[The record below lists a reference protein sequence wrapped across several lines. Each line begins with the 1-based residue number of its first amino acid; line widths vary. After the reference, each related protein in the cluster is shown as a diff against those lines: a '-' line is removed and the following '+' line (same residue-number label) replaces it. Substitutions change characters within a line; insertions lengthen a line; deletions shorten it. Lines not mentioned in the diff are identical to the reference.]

1 MRTDASWRRWSGW
14 LLALALAS
22 TSCASV
28 KPHKAGATLGYAPG
42 AAGPE
47 SAESTSPGVGPE
59 LRPPQRLYLR
69 KPQRER
75 LLGRGSAQHSREAPG
90 DGGLTVPDDWPDYEA
105 SEWELLAPFLACSS
119 PARFLELQRR
129 VDMPRLLEAMSPWSA
144 VRLSALGPMASPE
157 AAEALLRKRVTL
169 LREDT
174 EKYGPAHA
182 EVFALFLLHSA
193 FDDEVEPL
201 LRHLAADK
209 QLNQTLGLMPSVR
222 QHLSRRGLALE
233 RFAQRGEQ
241 TQDVLRGLGRAARDA
256 LATSDVQR
264 ESRWSALFAR
274 RAHLPP
280 AYQLALDAV
289 ERERMR
295 QHFAPGHAALGS
307 FDAMTF
313 GVPLGFYHLVAGTAQ
328 GVDTLAQ
335 GHYEQATRELSP
347 AALLVVLY
355 AGGRSV
361 RAATPGSSG
370 NTWAQAAQLRWQGLR
385 QMEQRLREQ
394 LGAEGF
400 EALARYLQS
409 RRELGLL
416 VAEGG
421 EPAALAVFAARGD
434 VPKARAW
441 LSQAQSEAGGRAP
454 GRATTSKGLGPTA
467 SLADEA
473 VGVPLEVA
481 EARLRLAELEA
492 PGPRLS
498 ANVALLEQQRPRV
511 EAPPPGVP
519 EGAPRWAEYVAYR
532 ERRLSELKQGHAT
545 AGPLRWE
552 SYEAL
557 RGWFAQGMA
566 FERSM
571 VAQLREDAAL
581 PRAQRHWLGDFEAPH
596 IETHVGVAKQGV
608 TGVRFVDVLV
618 IEQRPLPGQP
628 PRVESFSFKSRDLS
642 LLKEKP
648 LAAQM
653 VADAREARDY
663 YGGRLDIRRPA
674 LKQLGP
680 QVQVRR
686 VRLLYEGGP
695 LKPKPTLLEAAKRRV
710 SVEVKEVEVLFQ

>member
-28 KPHKAGATLGYAPG
+28 KQHAVGATLGYAPG
-42 AAGPE
+42 TAGPG
-47 SAESTSPGVGPE
+47 SAESASPSVGPE
-59 LRPPQRLYLR
+59 PRPPQRLYLR

-75 LLGRGSAQHSREAPG
+75 LLGRGSEQYSREETG
-90 DGGLTVPDDWPDYEA
+90 DEGLTVPDGWPDYEA
-105 SEWELLAPFLACSS
+105 SELELLAPFLACSS

-129 VDMPRLLEAMSPWSA
+129 VDMPRLLETVSPWSA
-144 VRLSALGPMASPE
+144 VRLSALGPMASTE
-157 AAEALLRKRVTL
+157 AAEVLLRKRTAL

-174 EKYGPAHA
+174 ERYGPAHA

-201 LRHLAADK
+201 LRHLAEDK
-209 QLNQTLGLMPSVR
+209 QLSQTLGLMPSVL
-222 QHLSRRGLALE
+222 QHLAQRGLALE

-241 TQDVLRGLGRAARDA
+241 TKDVLRGLGRAARDA
-256 LATSDVQR
+256 LATSEVQR

-280 AYQLALDAV
+280 AYQLALDGV

-328 GVDTLAQ
+328 GAGTLAQ

-361 RAATPGSSG
+361 RAATPGSGGS
-370 NTWAQAAQLRWQGLR
+370 TWAQAAQLRWQGLR
-385 QMEQRLREQ
+385 QMEQRLREH

-416 VAEGG
+416 VAESG

-434 VPKARAW
+434 GLKARAR
-441 LSQAQSEAGGRAP
+441 LSQAQAEGGGRTP
-454 GRATTSKGLGPTA
+454 GNTGKGLGPTA

-532 ERRLSELKQGHAT
+532 EQRLGELRQGQAT
-545 AGPLRWE
+545 KGPLRWE

-571 VAQLREDAAL
+571 VAKLREDAAL
-581 PRAQRHWLGDFEAPH
+581 PRAQRRWLGDFEEPR

-618 IEQRPLPGQP
+618 IEQRPLPGRP
-628 PRVESFSFKSRDLS
+628 ARVESFSFKSRDLS
-642 LLKEKP
+642 LLKEQP
-648 LAAQM
+648 LAARM
-653 VADAREARDY
+653 IEDARAARDY

-686 VRLLYEGGP
+686 VRLVYEGGR
-695 LKPKPTLLEAAKRRV
+695 LKPEPDVLRSAEPEVRSA
-710 SVEVKEVEVLFQ
+710 VKEVEVLFQ